1 MASKQENCA
10 YFDNMEK
17 IGSKHKHMFWIFSI
31 CYFFD
36 MMDMNLFGSL
46 GASVQAT
53 FSLTNEQISQL
64 SSLSFYG
71 MFFGGLLG
79 GWMADKIGRKKALLY
94 NVLIFSLASLGNAV
108 FSNYYLFAFC
118 RFMTGFGIIGMNIIA
133 MVYIAEMMPAHSRG
147 KYQGQMAALGSLG
160 VPFGIVLAAA
170 VVPRSPEAW
179 RIMFLLGAFG
189 LILFPIGLKWLYE
202 SPRWLVGQGRI
213 EEADRV
219 VETMSGMP
227 SNLAAN
233 ANAICVED
241 KVGMLETLKFLFG
254 PKQIGSTIALA
265 VMAIGCVVG
274 GFYVANWT
282 TVLLVQM
289 GFDLQ
294 LILSFA
300 MLGMVG
306 APLGDW
312 ISSKISDL
320 GGRKTPITVMLFLA
334 AAFCLINGLTVT
346 LFKGAAVALAAYFIT
361 GLLRGACGT
370 SATTMYWTYLAE
382 NLPNRYRSTGTGLI
396 MSASR
401 LLIGVVTPTVP
412 VLFAMQGPI
421 AGNGMFNVMSMNAV
435 FYLVP
440 AIICL
445 LWGSKTAQKSL
456 EEIEAE
462 VSGK

>member
-1 MASKQENCA
+1 MAGEQNTCA
-10 YFDNMEK
+10 YFDNMK
-17 IGSKHKHMFWIFSI
+17 QIGLKHKHMFWIFSV

-36 MMDMNLFGSL
+36 MMDMNLFGSV

-53 FSLTNEQISQL
+53 FGLTNEHVSQL

-94 NVLIFSLASLGNAV
+94 NVLIFSLASIGNAV
-108 FSNYYLFAFC
+108 FSNYALFAFC

-147 KYQGQMAALGSLG
+147 KYQGLMAATGSLG
-160 VPFGIVLAAA
+160 VPFGIILSAII
-170 VVPRSPEAW
+170 VPRSPEAW
-179 RIMFLLGAFG
+179 RLMFLLGG
-189 LILFPIGLKWLYE
+189 IGIILFPIGLKWLYE
-202 SPRWLVGQGRI
+202 SPRWLVSKGRFA
-213 EEADRV
+213 EADQI
-219 VETMSGMP
+219 VEAMTGEP
-227 SNLAAN
+227 SNLTTLGTH
-233 ANAICVED
+233 CVEA
-241 KVGMLETLKFLFG
+241 KVGMLETLAFLFSK
-254 PKQIGSTIALA
+254 KQVGSTVALMI
-265 VMAIGCVVG
+265 MAIGCVVG

-294 LILSFA
+294 MILAFA

-306 APLGDW
+306 APLGDF

-320 GGRKTPITVMLFLA
+320 GGRKTPITIMLFLA
-334 AAFCLINGLTVT
+334 VIFCLINGLTPT
-346 LFKGAAVALAAYFIT
+346 FFASATVAIAAYQFT
-361 GLLRGACGT
+361 GMLRAVCAT

-382 NLPNRYRSTGTGLI
+382 NLPNKYRSTGTGLI
-396 MSASR
+396 MSVSR
-401 LLIGVVTPTVP
+401 LLIGIVTPTVP
-412 VLFAMQGPI
+412 VLFAMQGPVP
-421 AGNGMFNVMSMNAV
+421 GNGMFNVMGVNAL
-435 FYLVP
+435 FYLIP
-440 AIICL
+440 AVICM

-462 VSGK
+462 AAAK

>member
-1 MASKQENCA
+1 MAAAQANCNA
-10 YFDNMEK
+10 YFDGMKE
-17 IGSKHKHMFWIFSI
+17 IGKKHKHMFWIFSI

-53 FSLTNEQISQL
+53 FALTNEQVSQL

-94 NVLIFSLASLGNAV
+94 NVLIFSLASLGNALID
-108 FSNYYLFAFC
+108 NYFIFAFC

-160 VPFGIVLAAA
+160 IPFGIILAAI

-179 RIMFLLGAFG
+179 RIMFLIGAVG
-189 LILFPIGLKWLYE
+189 ILLFPIGLKWLYE

-219 VETMSGMP
+219 VEEMSGMP
-227 SNLAAN
+227 SNLAAVVDTQCN
-233 ANAICVED
+233 EE
-241 KVGMLETLKFLFG
+241 KPGMLETLKFLCG
-254 PKQIGSTIALA
+254 PKQLGSTVALA

-274 GFYVANWT
+274 GFYVANWI

-289 GFDLQ
+289 GYDLQ
-294 LILSFA
+294 LILSFSI
-300 MLGMVG
+300 LGMAG

-312 ISSKISDL
+312 ISSKISDK
-320 GGRKTPITVMLFLA
+320 GGRKTPITVMLFVATAL
-334 AAFCLINGLTVT
+334 CLVNGLTLT
-346 LFKGAAVALAAYFIT
+346 IFKGATIALAAYFVT
-361 GLLRGACGT
+361 NLFRAACAT

-412 VLFAMQGPI
+412 ILFAMQGPV
-421 AGNGMFNVMSMNAV
+421 AGNGMFNVMGMNAI
-435 FYLVP
+435 FYLIP

-462 VSGK
+462 ARK